1 MSLGDMSNVYIFY
14 YQLFSSSFASEIL
27 RIRNR
32 KVYFREMFSFPE
44 KKKKRR
50 KICKILGVD
59 NKGKFPWYF
68 YKNSLRNLDI

>member
-44 KKKKRR
+44 KKKKKKKDLQNIR
-50 KICKILGVD
+50 G
-59 NKGKFPWYF
+59 W
-68 YKNSLRNLDI
+68 

>member
-1 MSLGDMSNVYIFY
+1 MSLGDISNVYIFY

-44 KKKKRR
+44 KKKKKEERFA
-50 KICKILGVD
+50 K
-59 NKGKFPWYF
+59 Y
-68 YKNSLRNLDI
+68 